1 MTMSSHKFRLRLR
14 RWEKHL
20 ANQVEQ
26 REDSA
31 IVVHLAAVTAS
42 IGAPSSRR
50 QGSVEPMPYR
60 SRIIFAF
67 ALLAG
72 ALAGLSWWCP

>member
-1 MTMSSHKFRLRLR
+1 MTLFSPKLR
-14 RWEKHL
+14 RTLRSMEKHF
-20 ANQVEQ
+20 ADQAMQ
-26 REDSA
+26 REDKA
-31 IVVHLAAVTAS
+31 IAAHLAAVTAS

-60 SRIIFAF
+60 SRIVFAF